1 MENKQPQVLSIV
13 EANLEQVKKLN
24 EMIQDE
30 LTTGTRED
38 SLVIRQM
45 KYQREKYL
53 QEINDYLRK
62 YEVSLVIGY

>member
-13 EANLEQVKKLN
+13 EVNLEQVKKLN

-38 SLVIRQM
+38 SLVIRH
-45 KYQREKYL
+45 
-53 QEINDYLRK
+53 
-62 YEVSLVIGY
+62 EVSARKIPSRNQ